1 MIFKRF
7 SFHRKKPEL
16 CNICKQEMLKNNFY
30 SKDKILLKPFS
41 KGLFEYTY
49 RWVFVFPGPWPFTW
63 PPVLALA
70 PGPRLRTLPPAL
82 ALNLYLPA
90 LAPPLCL
97 PALAPNL
104 YLPALAPNLYLP
116 QICIYRFSLMPE
128 FAYTYLVSPICI
140 YWPWPTICTLTGC

>member
-1 MIFKRF
+1 MRKVCDSKVERF
-7 SFHRKKPEL
+7 FVV
-16 CNICKQEMLKNNFY
+16 
-30 SKDKILLKPFS
+30 S

-49 RWVFVFPGPWPFTW
+49 RWVFVFPSPWPFTW
-63 PPVLALA
+63 PPVLALV
-70 PGPRLRTLPPAL
+70 PGPHPRTLCP

-90 LAPPLCL
+90 LASTLCL

-116 QICIYRFSLMPE
+116 LICIYRFSLMPE

-140 YWPWPTICTLTGC
+140 YWLWPTICTLTGC